1 MVEFQ
6 GACADDG
13 LQPVRRVRE
22 VNQGEHGL
30 VDKMPDQVGHDDHL
44 TGTFITIFFTSAG
57 VPTASWGMWASS
69 GKTTAKKPE
78 PVMSKAWLLCDIF
91 FAFFLANPPGCVAFA
106 DAFVFAVEVLCPPSK
121 ARRHLVAMTLVHA
134 LRDIAQEGLVVGIVL
149 LSSQAS
155 SVELYSM
162 EYYPFRIKFLF
173 KIPSISSVTDL
184 KSFSINK

>member
-1 MVEFQ
+1 M
-6 GACADDG
+6 
-13 LQPVRRVRE
+13 
-22 VNQGEHGL
+22 
-30 VDKMPDQVGHDDHL
+30 
-44 TGTFITIFFTSAG
+44 TSI
-57 VPTASWGMWASS
+57 V
-69 GKTTAKKPE
+69 
-78 PVMSKAWLLCDIF
+78 WLLCVIF
-91 FAFFLANPPGCVAFA
+91 FAIFLAAPPAADAFA
-106 DAFVFAVEVLCPPSK
+106 DAFGVAGEGGGAPSR

-134 LRDIAQEGLVVGIVL
+134 LRNIAQEGLVVGIVL